1 MICSKKT
8 LLIAC
13 MATGLSIMPMAHAQ
27 GAGGSYLVEYA
38 QGQLSP
44 NVLSSLKVIGRNGS
58 NYIAQGQLSAQQ
70 VASLEQLD
78 GVILEHDYGLSLS
91 NNSLDYLRNNSNS
104 LDVLNNSELEPYWL
118 RATGIN
124 NLPLALNEIPVCI
137 IDSGVDSSHPDLP
150 NDINGY
156 HSVYAGFWN
165 QDALSH
171 GTHMAGIIAAQG
183 NGIGVKGALS
193 EGVAK
198 LQVHKLI
205 RTAHGKNSAI
215 SGGSLIEAIE
225 VCANSGAKVIN
236 MSLSGDQFSPMTMA
250 VIDRLTYDRDVIFV
264 AAAGNHGSQIKKLSG
279 LHNDSLHY
287 PASYHNVLSIG
298 ALDTNGVVASFSP
311 ANSEIDLV
319 APGSKIISTANRSH
333 FAVQQVGV
341 QQGGGAE
348 KLISYTQI
356 DVGVNSQ
363 SMQTALPAQCLYSL
377 TAADVEQQ
385 IAERTLSYST
395 RVALNNAQSSC
406 KAAGGKVMVI
416 DYPQNTVGSVKGLDY
431 YTEFPTLLAHQW
443 PVVGD
448 TSNVTLNI
456 SSFHNNYV
464 VGAGT
469 SQATAIISGG
479 IARLWSQNPQWS
491 NTQIINA
498 IKETSYDLGSTGHDN
513 VYGYGLPNFS
523 KALEYLHAGR
533 EPDCP
538 QEWYQNKPYSG
549 GEKVTYNGIVYTA
562 HYWNKNLSPSAAPSM
577 WEAQG
582 SCDMNNASQSQ
593 PTDGGYSTLDFSGLE
608 EEEVNYSCEGLS
620 LMCGG
625 GR

>member
-1 MICSKKT
+1 MVYSKKS
-8 LLIAC
+8 LLIAGI
-13 MATGLSIMPMAHAQ
+13 ATGLSILPAAHAQ
-27 GAGGSYLVEYA
+27 GGGSSYLVEYA

-44 NVLSSLKVIGRNGS
+44 NVLSSLKVIGRNGN
-58 NYIAQGQLSAQQ
+58 NYIAQGYLSTQQ
-70 VASLEQLD
+70 VAGLEQVN
-78 GVILEHDYGLSLS
+78 GVILEPDYGLSLS
-91 NNSLDYLRNNSNS
+91 NNSLDYLQNSSHS
-104 LDVLNNSELEPYWL
+104 LDTLNNSELEPYWL

-124 NLPLALNEIPVCI
+124 SLPVALNEIPVCI
-137 IDSGVDSSHPDLP
+137 IDSGVDSAHPDLP
-150 NDINGY
+150 NNINGY

-205 RTAHGKNSAI
+205 RTAHGKNSSI

-250 VIDRLTYDRDVIFV
+250 VIDRLTYDRGVIFV
-264 AAAGNHGSQIKKLSG
+264 AAAGNHGSQLKKLSG

-298 ALDTNGVVASFSP
+298 ALDTNGVAASFSP
-311 ANSEIDLV
+311 ANGEIDLV

-341 QQGGGAE
+341 QQGSGAE
-348 KLISYTQI
+348 QLLSYTQI
-356 DVGVNSQ
+356 DVGVSSH
-363 SMQTALPAQCLYSL
+363 SMQATLPAQCLYSL
-377 TAADVEQQ
+377 TAADIEQQ
-385 IAERTLSYST
+385 ISERTLPYNT
-395 RVALNNAQSSC
+395 RVALSNAQNSC
-406 KAAGGKVMVI
+406 KAASGKVLVI
-416 DYPQNTVGSVKGLDY
+416 DYPQSATGSVKGLDY
-431 YTEFPTLLAHQW
+431 YTEFPTLLVHQW
-443 PVVGD
+443 PVEGD
-448 TSNVTLNI
+448 TSNITLNI
-456 SSFHNNYV
+456 SSYHSNYV

-479 IARLWSQNPQWS
+479 IARLWSQNPQWR
-491 NTQIINA
+491 NTDIINA
-498 IKETSYDLGSTGHDN
+498 LKETSYDLGSSGHDN
-513 VYGYGLPNFS
+513 VYGYGLPNFT
-523 KALEYLHAGR
+523 KALAYLHAGR
-533 EPDCP
+533 TPDCP

-562 HYWNKNLSPSAAPSM
+562 HYWNKNLSPSAVPSM

-582 SCDMNNASQSQ
+582 SCNMNNASQSQ
-593 PTDGGYSTLDFSGLE
+593 PTDGGYSILDFSGLE
-608 EEEVNYSCEGLS
+608 EEEVNYSCKGLS
-620 LMCGG
+620 LMCSG